1 MYKKIRVLALAL
13 IMAGLIFALTG
24 CQEDKEEKIVGEV
37 NGDAIT
43 QKQFDQHYKLVVNYY
58 EQVYGKIDE
67 NKDKELIK
75 SLKDSTFD
83 DLVVQKLVWQEAQKR
98 GLEVDQQQVEEDL
111 EYIREQRNKQEEN
124 GYQKFLDENGFDEEF
139 LKQEWKTQ
147 NLFYQLRDEVTRD
160 VTVTEEECQEYY
172 EQNKEAFS
180 HPAGKQIYHILVETQ
195 QEAEDILA
203 KLEEGESF
211 SDLAA
216 QHSIDP
222 GSKSQGGDVG
232 VVNEDTNFVEPF
244 KKAALELAPGEL
256 LTTPVETEYGFHI
269 IKAGQQLE
277 EGIWPF
283 NEVKDDIRTVLL
295 QNKRNQAYSQ
305 FLEDLRAKA
314 DIKDYR
320 KS

>member
-1 MYKKIRVLALAL
+1 MLFRS
-13 IMAGLIFALTG
+13 
-24 CQEDKEEKIVGEV
+24 
-37 NGDAIT
+37 IT

>member
-13 IMAGLIFALTG
+13 IMAGLIFALKG